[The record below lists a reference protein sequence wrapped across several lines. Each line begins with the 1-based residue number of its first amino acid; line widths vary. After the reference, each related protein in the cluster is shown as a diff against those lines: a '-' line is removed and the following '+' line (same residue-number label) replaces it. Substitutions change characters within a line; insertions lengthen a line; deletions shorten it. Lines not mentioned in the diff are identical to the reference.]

1 MNKWFFILSL
11 LALLVGTACSPEYR
25 QYSQWSRKGSISEKD
40 SAAFYFYERGDYE
53 KAALLFEDLRGA
65 YRGTDRARKLQ
76 YHYAYAKYNF
86 GLYVVAAYYFEEY
99 TRLYPNDALAPE
111 CYFMVGYCYYLEA
124 APYYLDQ
131 TFTNKAITQM
141 QLFINN
147 YPTHDK
153 VEEANKV
160 ITELRERLAQK
171 EFETANLYYK
181 IENFKAAVTSFEVML
196 QEYPDSRYREEA
208 MYLLFRSA
216 VSLADV
222 STERRKRNR
231 YLDAVEYYERFVDA
245 FPGSVFLKDAEAA
258 YVKAKR
264 NLGRI
269 LAGQADS

>member
-1 MNKWFFILSL
+1 MKQWFFLIAL
-11 LALLVGTACSPEYR
+11 LAGLVATGCSTEYR

-53 KAALLFEDLRGA
+53 KAALLFEDLRAA
-65 YRGTDRARKLQ
+65 YRGTDRARVLQ

-99 TRLYPNDALAPE
+99 TRLYPNDVRTPE
-111 CYFMVGYCYYLEA
+111 CYYMVGYCYYLEA

-147 YPTHDK
+147 FPGHER
-153 VEEANKV
+153 VEDANRV

-181 IENFKAAVTSFEVML
+181 IENYKAAVTSFQVML

-208 MYLLFRSA
+208 QFLLFKSA
-216 VSLADV
+216 VLLADV
-222 STERRKRNR
+222 STPRRQRNR
-231 YLDAVEYYERFVDA
+231 YLDALEYYERFVDKYPNSA
-245 FPGSVFLKDAEAA
+245 FLKEAEPV
-258 YVKAKR
+258 YVRAKR

-269 LAGQADS
+269 MADETGS